1 MSKEGAVSTEEGLT
15 LTSQGRRKSLEDQN
29 AQRTKSRVRAQC
41 VFVLVSNPQ
50 EKHILKSGVSMFRRA
65 KTSVNMQ
72 LVVTS
77 RALFS
82 WVLAFMWNHKTK
94 ANAVSKYTPSDQL
107 PRGRLGKFPR
117 P

>member
-1 MSKEGAVSTEEGLT
+1 MTKEGAVSIEEGLT

-29 AQRTKSRVRAQC
+29 AQRTKSRVHAQC
-41 VFVLVSNPQ
+41 VFVLAPNPQ
-50 EKHILKSGVSMFRRA
+50 EKHIKKSAANMFRRA

-82 WVLAFMWNHKTK
+82 WVLAFMWNHKTQ
-94 ANAVSKYTPSDQL
+94 ANVVSK
-107 PRGRLGKFPR
+107 
-117 P
+117 